1 MITAFETNVITTFN
15 TNKITTFETN
25 KFATFGTN
33 MITAFETNKI
43 ISFKKNQ
50 ITTSDKNVITTFE
63 TNIITTSET
72 NMFTAFEMNMIKTNH
87 DIDLETAMSMTFGT
101 NTYFFFSSAFKLRFC
116 QSLGYFYLR
125 PGIVWFSDPK
135 YGGGQICSLPPL
147 LQSTRPNRVILR

>member
-1 MITAFETNVITTFN
+1 MITTFN

-87 DIDLETAMSMTFGT
+87 DIDLEKAMSLTFGK
-101 NTYFFFSSAFKLRFC
+101 NLFFQLSSLDFVNPLDIFTSGLALFDFLI
-116 QSLGYFYLR
+116 QNMEEG
-125 PGIVWFSDPK
+125 K
-135 YGGGQICSLPPL
+135 YGLFPP
-147 LQSTRPNRVILR
+147 PAVHPAK